1 MNSLFKL
8 LKINYINN
16 FGLNAVINKKI
27 AKEDKSKS
35 IKSFGMML
43 VIAISV
49 IIMATVYAEII
60 GEALAQINL
69 VHLLP
74 MIASLI
80 TVIITFMLSIFK
92 ADGTI
97 FGSKDLDFLLSLPLS
112 SRTILASKLIELL
125 SLNIGISA
133 LVMIPSTIVYYIKS
147 IASISCFLYMI
158 VGIVILPLIPIILA
172 SIVAFILNIMSSKFR
187 FSKII
192 YSVGMIGVII
202 VIFIGSLKA
211 QDFMSYLMMNASSIE
226 NIFEKSYIPSAWF
239 ASSLIN
245 GDVGD
250 LLKFIA
256 ISIVP
261 FILLVFIF
269 SRSFKKIN
277 SNLGQSYQKSNYKI
291 SKLKQKGMY
300 QTLLN
305 KEIKR
310 DFASTSYVFNTLGI
324 TAMLVIM
331 SIVSVFS
338 GDEVLGMISKGAGRV
353 IVLAVAAMFGV
364 MSGMASTT
372 PSSISI
378 EGKNLWILKSLP
390 IDIRDIFKAKVSM
403 SLILSIPAI
412 VISSLII
419 SFGVSLSIID
429 TIFIIVFAS
438 VYNTFIAISGLFINI
453 LYPKFDWK
461 QEIQAVKNTI
471 SVTITLFLSIIPV
484 GIGFGVYKL
493 LPSVNVIIFMIIAL
507 IIEIILV
514 ALAVRILNTKGQEY
528 FKNL

>member
-1 MNSLFKL
+1 MNSLFRL

-16 FGLNAVINKKI
+16 FGLNALINKKI

-74 MIASLI
+74 MVASLI

-112 SRTILASKLIELL
+112 LRTILASKLIELL

-147 IASISCFLYMI
+147 TASISCFLYMI

-192 YSVGMIGVII
+192 YSIGMIGVII

-226 NIFEKSYIPSAWF
+226 NIFEKAYIPSAWF

-245 GDVGD
+245 GNVGD

-261 FILLVFIF
+261 FILFVFIF

-277 SNLGQSYQKSNYKI
+277 SNLGEDRKS
-291 SKLKQKGMY
+291 
-300 QTLLN
+300 
-305 KEIKR
+305 
-310 DFASTSYVFNTLGI
+310 V
-324 TAMLVIM
+324 V
-331 SIVSVFS
+331 
-338 GDEVLGMISKGAGRV
+338 
-353 IVLAVAAMFGV
+353 
-364 MSGMASTT
+364 
-372 PSSISI
+372 
-378 EGKNLWILKSLP
+378 
-390 IDIRDIFKAKVSM
+390 
-403 SLILSIPAI
+403 
-412 VISSLII
+412 
-419 SFGVSLSIID
+419 
-429 TIFIIVFAS
+429 
-438 VYNTFIAISGLFINI
+438 
-453 LYPKFDWK
+453 
-461 QEIQAVKNTI
+461 
-471 SVTITLFLSIIPV
+471 
-484 GIGFGVYKL
+484 
-493 LPSVNVIIFMIIAL
+493 
-507 IIEIILV
+507 
-514 ALAVRILNTKGQEY
+514 
-528 FKNL
+528 

>member
-1 MNSLFKL
+1 MNSLFRL

-16 FGLNAVINKKI
+16 FGLNALINKKI

-74 MIASLI
+74 MVASLI

-112 SRTILASKLIELL
+112 LRTILASKLIELL

-147 IASISCFLYMI
+147 TASISCFLYMI

-172 SIVAFILNIMSSKFR
+172 SIVAFI
-187 FSKII
+187 
-192 YSVGMIGVII
+192 YSIGMIGVII

-226 NIFEKSYIPSAWF
+226 NIFEKAYIPSAWF

-245 GDVGD
+245 GNVGD

-261 FILLVFIF
+261 FILFVFIF

-277 SNLGQSYQKSNYKI
+277 SNLGESYQKSNYKI

-305 KEIKR
+305 KEFKR
-310 DFASTSYVFNTLGI
+310 YFASTSYVFNTLGI

-331 SIVSVFS
+331 SVVSVFS

-390 IDIRDIFKAKVSM
+390 IDIKDIFKAKVSM

-419 SFGVSLSIID
+419 SFGLSLSIID

-438 VYNTFIAISGLFINI
+438 VYNVFIAISGLFINI

-471 SVTITLFLSIIPV
+471 SVTITIFLSIIPV

-493 LPSVNVIIFMIIAL
+493 LPSVNIIMFMIISL
-507 IIEIILV
+507 VIESILV
-514 ALAVRILNTKGQEY
+514 ALVVRILNTKGQEY
-528 FKNL
+528 FKKL

>member
-1 MNSLFKL
+1 
-8 LKINYINN
+8 
-16 FGLNAVINKKI
+16 
-27 AKEDKSKS
+27 
-35 IKSFGMML
+35 
-43 VIAISV
+43 
-49 IIMATVYAEII
+49 
-60 GEALAQINL
+60 
-69 VHLLP
+69 
-74 MIASLI
+74 
-80 TVIITFMLSIFK
+80 
-92 ADGTI
+92 
-97 FGSKDLDFLLSLPLS
+97 
-112 SRTILASKLIELL
+112 
-125 SLNIGISA
+125 
-133 LVMIPSTIVYYIKS
+133 
-147 IASISCFLYMI
+147 
-158 VGIVILPLIPIILA
+158 
-172 SIVAFILNIMSSKFR
+172 
-187 FSKII
+187 
-192 YSVGMIGVII
+192 
-202 VIFIGSLKA
+202 
-211 QDFMSYLMMNASSIE
+211 
-226 NIFEKSYIPSAWF
+226 
-239 ASSLIN
+239 
-245 GDVGD
+245 
-250 LLKFIA
+250 
-256 ISIVP
+256 
-261 FILLVFIF
+261 
-269 SRSFKKIN
+269 
-277 SNLGQSYQKSNYKI
+277 
-291 SKLKQKGMY
+291 MY

-305 KEIKR
+305 KEFKR
-310 DFASTSYVFNTLGI
+310 YFASTSYVFNTLGI

-419 SFGVSLSIID
+419 SFGLSLSIID

>member
-1 MNSLFKL
+1 MNSLFRL

-16 FGLNAVINKKI
+16 FGLNALINKKI

-74 MIASLI
+74 MVASLI

-112 SRTILASKLIELL
+112 LRTILASKLIELL

-147 IASISCFLYMI
+147 TASISCFLYMI

-192 YSVGMIGVII
+192 YSIGMIGVII

-226 NIFEKSYIPSAWF
+226 NIFEKAYIPSAWF

-245 GDVGD
+245 GNVGD

-261 FILLVFIF
+261 FILFIF

-277 SNLGQSYQKSNYKI
+277 SNLGESYQKSNYKI

-305 KEIKR
+305 KEFKR
-310 DFASTSYVFNTLGI
+310 YFASTSYVFNTLGI

-331 SIVSVFS
+331 SVVSVFS

-390 IDIRDIFKAKVSM
+390 IDIKDIFKAKVSM

-419 SFGVSLSIID
+419 SFGLSLSIID

-438 VYNTFIAISGLFINI
+438 VYNVFIAISGLFINI

-471 SVTITLFLSIIPV
+471 SVTITIFLSIIPV

-493 LPSVNVIIFMIIAL
+493 LPSVNIIMFMIISL
-507 IIEIILV
+507 VIESILV
-514 ALAVRILNTKGQEY
+514 ALVVRILNTKGQEY
-528 FKNL
+528 FKKL

>member
-147 IASISCFLYMI
+147 IASIRCFLYMI

-261 FILLVFIF
+261 T
-269 SRSFKKIN
+269 R
-277 SNLGQSYQKSNYKI
+277 
-291 SKLKQKGMY
+291 
-300 QTLLN
+300 
-305 KEIKR
+305 
-310 DFASTSYVFNTLGI
+310 
-324 TAMLVIM
+324 
-331 SIVSVFS
+331 
-338 GDEVLGMISKGAGRV
+338 
-353 IVLAVAAMFGV
+353 
-364 MSGMASTT
+364 
-372 PSSISI
+372 
-378 EGKNLWILKSLP
+378 
-390 IDIRDIFKAKVSM
+390 
-403 SLILSIPAI
+403 
-412 VISSLII
+412 
-419 SFGVSLSIID
+419 
-429 TIFIIVFAS
+429 
-438 VYNTFIAISGLFINI
+438 
-453 LYPKFDWK
+453 
-461 QEIQAVKNTI
+461 
-471 SVTITLFLSIIPV
+471 
-484 GIGFGVYKL
+484 
-493 LPSVNVIIFMIIAL
+493 
-507 IIEIILV
+507 
-514 ALAVRILNTKGQEY
+514 
-528 FKNL
+528 

>member
-1 MNSLFKL
+1 MNSLFRL

-16 FGLNAVINKKI
+16 FGLNALINKKI

-74 MIASLI
+74 MVASLI

-112 SRTILASKLIELL
+112 LRTILASKLIELL

-147 IASISCFLYMI
+147 TASISCFLYMI

-192 YSVGMIGVII
+192 YSIGMIGVII

-226 NIFEKSYIPSAWF
+226 NIFEKAYIPSAWF

-245 GDVGD
+245 GNVGD

-261 FILLVFIF
+261 FILFVFIF

-277 SNLGQSYQKSNYKI
+277 SNLGESYQKSNYKI

-305 KEIKR
+305 KEFKR
-310 DFASTSYVFNTLGI
+310 YFASTSYVFNTLGI

-331 SIVSVFS
+331 SVVSVFS

-353 IVLAVAAMFGV
+353 IVLAVAAMFG
-364 MSGMASTT
+364 MASTT

-390 IDIRDIFKAKVSM
+390 IDIKDIFKAKVSM

-419 SFGVSLSIID
+419 SFGLSLSIID

-438 VYNTFIAISGLFINI
+438 VYNVFMAISGLFINI

-471 SVTITLFLSIIPV
+471 SVTITIFLSIIPV

-493 LPSVNVIIFMIIAL
+493 LPSVNIIMFMIISL
-507 IIEIILV
+507 VIESILV
-514 ALAVRILNTKGQEY
+514 ALVVRILNTKGQEY
-528 FKNL
+528 FKKL

>member
-97 FGSKDLDFLLSLPLS
+97 FGSKDLDFLLSLPIS

-250 LLKFIA
+250 LL
-256 ISIVP
+256 
-261 FILLVFIF
+261 IF

-305 KEIKR
+305 KEFKR
-310 DFASTSYVFNTLGI
+310 YFASTSYVFNTLGI

-419 SFGVSLSIID
+419 SFGLSLSIID

>member
-112 SRTILASKLIELL
+112 SRAILASKLIELL

-305 KEIKR
+305 KEFKR
-310 DFASTSYVFNTLGI
+310 YFASTSYVFNTLGI

-403 SLILSIPAI
+403 SLILS
-412 VISSLII
+412 SLII
-419 SFGVSLSIID
+419 SFGLSLSIID

>member
-1 MNSLFKL
+1 
-8 LKINYINN
+8 
-16 FGLNAVINKKI
+16 
-27 AKEDKSKS
+27 
-35 IKSFGMML
+35 MML
-43 VIAISV
+43 VIALSV

-60 GEALAQINL
+60 GEALAKINL

-74 MIASLI
+74 MVASLI

-112 SRTILASKLIELL
+112 SRAILASKLIELL

-147 IASISCFLYMI
+147 TASISCFLYMI

-192 YSVGMIGVII
+192 YSIGMIGVII

-226 NIFEKSYIPSAWF
+226 NIFEKAYIPSAWF

-245 GDVGD
+245 GNVGD

-305 KEIKR
+305 KEFKR
-310 DFASTSYVFNTLGI
+310 YVASTSYVFNTLGI

-331 SIVSVFS
+331 SVVSVFS

-390 IDIRDIFKAKVSM
+390 IDIKDIFKAKVSM

-419 SFGVSLSIID
+419 SFGLSLSIID

-493 LPSVNVIIFMIIAL
+493 LPSVDIMMFMIISL
-507 IIEIILV
+507 VIEIILV
-514 ALAVRILNTKGQEY
+514 SLVVRILNTKGQEY
-528 FKNL
+528 FKKL